1 MHVVCNSLLS
11 ISEPEEFN
19 EVQDVQFKQSWNK
32 FDFNSVASQTY
43 VVIDDY
49 VMADE
54 KSRKEFLSIVNFV
67 LRHRQIGLCI
77 VIHQVVLSNM
87 YSELMLCGHIVL
99 TCSPSSLH
107 YLQKVKKLYLGMKL
121 GYDYISQN
129 NFYVLYTNKVK
140 NYSIAIKPNF
150 ILDRM
155 WTNTDEYIIY
165 KKHENCMQNEEET
178 YSQDSL
184 LNMPWFQDVIDTY
197 SRHKKKVVIL
207 IHILIKNKLLPDT
220 DSLLIGNER
229 FKSNRMHL
237 IDFLSI
243 CLSVKKLK
251 LSKKNVQFLKTLFN
265 NVQYQFPKTVFP
277 LYIRKYMI

>member
-87 YSELMLCGHIVL
+87 YSE
-99 TCSPSSLH
+99 
-107 YLQKVKKLYLGMKL
+107 
-121 GYDYISQN
+121 
-129 NFYVLYTNKVK
+129 
-140 NYSIAIKPNF
+140 
-150 ILDRM
+150 
-155 WTNTDEYIIY
+155 
-165 KKHENCMQNEEET
+165 
-178 YSQDSL
+178 
-184 LNMPWFQDVIDTY
+184 
-197 SRHKKKVVIL
+197 
-207 IHILIKNKLLPDT
+207 
-220 DSLLIGNER
+220 
-229 FKSNRMHL
+229 
-237 IDFLSI
+237 
-243 CLSVKKLK
+243 
-251 LSKKNVQFLKTLFN
+251 
-265 NVQYQFPKTVFP
+265 
-277 LYIRKYMI
+277 